1 MEQKKITIASKYLAC
16 YKFWEAD
23 IMSEEEEQ
31 QQRQQAIARMRAI
44 TISREYGSGGG
55 EVAARLAKHLGW
67 RLIDHEVVVRV
78 ARELGVSEA
87 DVEVHDERA
96 ESLFARILASMQSI
110 QPPVYVESST
120 SPILLTNANDYR
132 AALHKVVMAA
142 VKTGNVVIVGRASQ
156 VQLAQRRDVLH
167 VRIVAPLER
176 RIQYVMSREGLDQE
190 AARSRIQSKDRDRV
204 RYLQVEYQHD
214 PADARLYDL
223 VINTNVLDLD
233 SAMDLINLALE
244 RKASRLTVPTG
255 QLGPE
260 TGLPR
265 YPGQPEDFGLPQ
277 DMAEQP
283 NT

>member
-1 MEQKKITIASKYLAC
+1 
-16 YKFWEAD
+16 
-23 IMSEEEEQ
+23 MSEEE
-31 QQRQQAIARMRAI
+31 QQRQQTVAKMRAI

-96 ESLFARILASMQSI
+96 ESLFARILTSMQSI

-120 SPILLTNANDYR
+120 SPILLANANDYR

-142 VKTGNVVIVGRASQ
+142 VEAGNVVIVGRASQ
-156 VQLAQRRDVLH
+156 IQLAQRRDVLH
-167 VRIVAPLER
+167 VRIVASLER
-176 RIQYVMSREGLDQE
+176 RVHYVMSREGLDQE
-190 AARSRIQSKDRDRV
+190 TARSRIQSKDRDRA
-204 RYLQVEYQHD
+204 RYLQVEYQRD
-214 PADARLYDL
+214 PTDAHLYDL
-223 VINTNVLDLD
+223 VVNTDVLDLD
-233 SAMDLINLALE
+233 STVDLINFALE
-244 RKASRLTVPTG
+244 RKANRLSVPTG
-255 QLGPE
+255 QLGAE
-260 TGLPR
+260 AGLPR